1 MFLAISTADYAACE
15 VWTTSFPGANLCGFL
30 KQLSLRQ
37 QFLYSLCR
45 GSALLAVCFYLVEV
59 SVSPLVKSGN

>member
-30 KQLSLRQ
+30 KQLSLHQ
-37 QFLYSLCR
+37 QFL
-45 GSALLAVCFYLVEV
+45 
-59 SVSPLVKSGN
+59 